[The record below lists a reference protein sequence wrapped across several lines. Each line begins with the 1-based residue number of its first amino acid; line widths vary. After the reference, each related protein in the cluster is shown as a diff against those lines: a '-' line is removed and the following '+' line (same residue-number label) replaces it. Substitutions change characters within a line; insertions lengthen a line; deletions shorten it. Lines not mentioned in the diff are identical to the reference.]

1 MPNLLF
7 IALHIAPVAVH
18 ATIARCRCSHYRAM
32 LCMQAQPLL
41 LTGHRD
47 GRVRMWDMACEVPR
61 LLGTAP
67 HDMGGPGSRLQAV
80 SIIKVRLSLLQ
91 LLRMLSLARAW

>member
-1 MPNLLF
+1 
-7 IALHIAPVAVH
+7 
-18 ATIARCRCSHYRAM
+18 M
-32 LCMQAQPLL
+32 LCMCLQVQPLL

-47 GRVRMWDMACEVPR
+47 GRVRMWDMAFEVPR

-80 SIIKVRLSLLQ
+80 AVIMVPHSL
-91 LLRMLSLARAW
+91 MSVC

>member
-1 MPNLLF
+1 MQVMHYCLLT
-7 IALHIAPVAVH
+7 LKNDLDKLDRVWTLVS
-18 ATIARCRCSHYRAM
+18 C
-32 LCMQAQPLL
+32 LQAQPLL

-47 GRVRMWDMACEVPR
+47 GRVRMWDMSCEVPR

-80 SIIKVRLSLLQ
+80 SVIKVHSLLA
-91 LLRMLSLARAW
+91 LLDRRLL

>member
-1 MPNLLF
+1 MEK
-7 IALHIAPVAVH
+7 HSV
-18 ATIARCRCSHYRAM
+18 CSLV

-80 SIIKVRLSLLQ
+80 SVIKVHIVLCLL
-91 LLRMLSLARAW
+91 